1 MMKDQTGTLG
11 GEIEKISSR
20 RRARLGT
27 PENGSSDSPSRQPL
41 QPVLNSS
48 QSSAEGL
55 PEVLKPD
62 DGVVRRAR
70 RRSTLFQT
78 TVGDV

>member
-1 MMKDQTGTLG
+1 MMKDQGGTLG

-27 PENGSSDSPSRQPL
+27 PENGSGDSPSRLPL

-48 QSSAEGL
+48 QGSVERPPDPPKA
-55 PEVLKPD
+55 D
-62 DGVVRRAR
+62 DGVARRAR

-78 TVGDV
+78 TIGEV